1 MSDNGITFFLPSIL
15 LVDVIDDWNGCESGG
30 GRTLYTLYHR
40 CIAMECRT
48 DAQFEFYMH
57 NNLVNTGYAKKNL
70 HGVCVCGSRK
80 PTDRLLKKNIRYI
93 HNLFS
98 THC

>member
-57 NNLVNTGYAKKNL
+57 NNLVNTGYAKKIFMESVYVGVENL
-70 HGVCVCGSRK
+70 MIVC
-80 PTDRLLKKNIRYI
+80 
-93 HNLFS
+93 
-98 THC
+98 